1 MTYRHLGTM
10 LGPSLEFIQEEA
22 GRSVF
27 PMFHPGLCTGPLS
40 LCGIQWAFFQI
51 EIIDIP
57 RRVSSRCTNW

>member
-1 MTYRHLGTM
+1 MTYRHIGTM

-57 RRVSSRCTNW
+57 CHPNW